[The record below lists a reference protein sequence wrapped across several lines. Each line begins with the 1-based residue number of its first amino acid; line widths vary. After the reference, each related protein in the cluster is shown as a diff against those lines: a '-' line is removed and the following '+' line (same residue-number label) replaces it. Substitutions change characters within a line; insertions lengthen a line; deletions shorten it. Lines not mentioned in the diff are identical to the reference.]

1 MNHLKPIPL
10 NGERK
15 FDGGDRWTVGGE
27 KPEATTVV
35 DSMALFEKWESSV
48 LNREHPA
55 VWDWAPPGSRLSTLK
70 IAANTVVVMGAPPGT
85 GKTALSLQI
94 VLDALRAPGQE
105 ELRVLNCNVEMAPPA
120 LLDRFLARLTGVGYS
135 YVQHRNYD
143 DDAVPRIKAAIEEL
157 RAVMPRMEFLRPPFT
172 LENLYE
178 RAVNFGANL
187 VVADYCQRLDHSK
200 RSSDQRAQAG
210 AVMDCCR
217 RLADD
222 GRCVLAIS
230 AVNRQGYGPD
240 ATIAAFRESSDL
252 EYGADSAWLL
262 IRDGNSAAVKL
273 RCVKNRHGS
282 IEDVQVLFD
291 GSRQQFD
298 DDPAEF
304 AWMPQ

>member
-1 MNHLKPIPL
+1 MNHLRTLPL
-10 NGERK
+10 NGEPV
-15 FDGGDRWTVGGE
+15 FDGGDRWIRGGS
-27 KPEATTVV
+27 PELEPTAP
-35 DSMALFEKWESSV
+35 DSMATFEKWESSV

-55 VWDWAPPGSRLSTLK
+55 IYQWAPVGSRLASFK
-70 IAANTVVVMGAPPGT
+70 IAADTVVVMGAPPGS
-85 GKTALSLQI
+85 GKTALALQI
-94 VLDALRAPGQE
+94 ILDSLRAPGQE
-105 ELRVLNCNVEMAPPA
+105 DLRVLNCNVEMHPCA

-135 YVQHRNYD
+135 YVQLRSYD
-143 DDAVPRIKAAIEEL
+143 DNAIPRIKAAIEEL
-157 RAVMPRMEFLRPPFT
+157 RGLMPRIEFLRPPFT
-172 LENLYE
+172 LENLSE

-187 VVADYCQRLDHSK
+187 IVADYCQRLDHVK

-222 GRCVLAIS
+222 GRCVLAVS

-240 ATIAAFRESSDL
+240 ATISAFRESSDL

-262 IRDGNSAAVKL
+262 IREGNSAAVKL
-273 RCVKNRHGS
+273 RCVKNRHGT

-291 GSRQQFD
+291 GSRQEFT

-304 AWMPQ
+304 SWMPE